1 MPISI
6 LVIDDSDSMRA
17 QIIRTL
23 REALLFDQ
31 CHEARDGIEGRM
43 KPYTGRRRE
52 GETRSRP
59 WRE

>member
-6 LVIDDSDSMRA
+6 LVIDDSDSMRS

-23 REALLFDQ
+23 REAALCDH

-43 KPYTGRRRE
+43 RPYTGRRRG

-59 WRE
+59 